1 MGVSILSLEQ
11 IEELRNNPYVASV
24 TARQVSFTI
33 EFKQRFYDEYTQGK
47 TPKNILSGM
56 GINPETLGESRVV
69 SVRMHVMEQA
79 KSGYGF
85 TDRKAQWRPGMVRGR
100 AKTTEDKIARLE
112 HELAYTRQELEFVK
126 KIILADR
133 EAQRE
138 WESKQ
143 IRESSSESSR
153 K

>member
-1 MGVSILSLEQ
+1 
-11 IEELRNNPYVASV
+11 
-24 TARQVSFTI
+24 
-33 EFKQRFYDEYTQGK
+33 
-47 TPKNILSGM
+47 M

-126 KIILADR
+126 KLYWR
-133 EAQRE
+133 TGRRSGSGSR
-138 WESKQ
+138 SKSGNQ
-143 IRESSSESSR
+143 VRNHQGND
-153 K
+153 